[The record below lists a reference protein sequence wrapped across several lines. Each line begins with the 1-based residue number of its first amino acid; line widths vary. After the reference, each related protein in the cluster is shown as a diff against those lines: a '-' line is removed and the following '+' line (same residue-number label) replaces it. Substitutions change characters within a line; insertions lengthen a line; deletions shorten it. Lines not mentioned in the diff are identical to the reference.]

1 MGKFEDVGRE
11 LTAAAPESAGSQ
23 VHELDVH
30 LEPLDGLLHD
40 VALLALHRE
49 RVHLC
54 GGHNAGG
61 MRGMPP
67 KVTLKILSRTP
78 LWHHYFLIPHLS
90 LCILPRL
97 SLCILYMTSCT
108 A

>member
-30 LEPLDGLLHD
+30 LEPFGGLLHD
-40 VALLALHRE
+40 VTLLALHRE
-49 RVHLC
+49 RVHLG

-61 MRGMPP
+61 MREQ
-67 KVTLKILSRTP
+67 VCRRN
-78 LWHHYFLIPHLS
+78 
-90 LCILPRL
+90 LP
-97 SLCILYMTSCT
+97 
-108 A
+108 